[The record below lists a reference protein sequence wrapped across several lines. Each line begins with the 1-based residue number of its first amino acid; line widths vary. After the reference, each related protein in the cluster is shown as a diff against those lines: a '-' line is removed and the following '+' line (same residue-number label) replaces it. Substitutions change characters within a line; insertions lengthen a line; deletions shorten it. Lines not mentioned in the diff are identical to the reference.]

1 MKLPNGLIKCL
12 ERQGIDE
19 KAVVFAAMAD
29 LDEEFRI
36 ADTIVAIT
44 DKNLIVA
51 RYPYEKK
58 REVHLRGYSSWE
70 VD

>member
-29 LDEEFRI
+29 LDEEFRF
-36 ADTIVAIT
+36 ADTIV
-44 DKNLIVA
+44 V
-51 RYPYEKK
+51 
-58 REVHLRGYSSWE
+58 LRLSQP
-70 VD
+70 DLQLT